1 MPMDLPA
8 DADIH
13 PYLPQAYFADSYS
26 IELPYQGESALEIY
40 FEMVNRTPKWVN
52 FLMDLRN
59 RIVSKLGLKHLGRM
73 ADLDE
78 NKPIE
83 EYKVG
88 DQVGIFSIVSL
99 RHHEIVVEDCDKHLN
114 VRLSFLLVPDGNR
127 VTLHATTVVH
137 VKNTFGKVY
146 MFFVAPV
153 HKVIVPKSL
162 NTLMTD

>member
-1 MPMDLPA
+1 MELPA
-8 DADIH
+8 NADIH
-13 PYLPQAYFADSYS
+13 PYLPQSYFADSHS
-26 IELPYQGESALEIY
+26 IELSYRGESALEIY
-40 FEMVNRTPKWVN
+40 FEMVSRTPKWVN

-73 ADLDE
+73 ADLDQ
-78 NKPIE
+78 NKPVE
-83 EYKVG
+83 DYKVG

-99 RHHEIVVEDCDKHLN
+99 RHNEVVVEDCDKHLN
-114 VRLSFLLVPDGNR
+114 VRLSFLLVPNGNQ

-162 NTLMTD
+162 NSLIAR

>member
-13 PYLPQAYFADSYS
+13 PYLSHAYFADSYS

-52 FLMDLRN
+52 CLMDLRN

-73 ADLDE
+73 ADLDK

-99 RHHEIVVEDCDKHLN
+99 RHNEIVVEDCDKHLN

-153 HKVIVPKSL
+153 HKVIVPRSL
-162 NTLMTD
+162 NTLVTG

>member
-1 MPMDLPA
+1 MPIELPSET
-8 DADIH
+8 DIH
-13 PYLPQAYFADSYS
+13 PYLPQAYFADSFS

-40 FEMVNRTPKWVN
+40 FKMVNRTPKWVN

-59 RIVSKLGLKHLGRM
+59 RIVSKLGLKHLGRLS
-73 ADLDE
+73 DVHE

-99 RHHEIVVEDCDKHLN
+99 RHNEVLVEDRDKHLD
-114 VRLSFLLVPDGNR
+114 VRLSFLLVPNGNTA
-127 VTLHATTVVH
+127 TLHATTVVH
-137 VKNTFGKVY
+137 VKNRFGKIY

-153 HKVIVPKSL
+153 HKVIVPNSL
-162 NTLMTD
+162 KQLYSN

>member
-1 MPMDLPA
+1 MDLPA

-13 PYLPQAYFADSYS
+13 PYLSHAYFADSYS

-52 FLMDLRN
+52 CLMDLRN

-73 ADLDE
+73 ADLDK

-99 RHHEIVVEDCDKHLN
+99 RHNEIVVEDCDKHLN

-153 HKVIVPKSL
+153 HKVIVPRSL
-162 NTLMTD
+162 NTLVTG

>member
-1 MPMDLPA
+1 MPMELPA
-8 DADIH
+8 NADIH
-13 PYLPQAYFADSYS
+13 PYLPQSYFADSHS
-26 IELPYQGESALEIY
+26 IELSYRGESALEIY
-40 FEMVNRTPKWVN
+40 FEMVSRTPKWVN

-73 ADLDE
+73 ADLDQ
-78 NKPIE
+78 NKPVE
-83 EYKVG
+83 DYKVG

-99 RHHEIVVEDCDKHLN
+99 RHNEVVVEDCDKHLN
-114 VRLSFLLVPDGNR
+114 VRLSFLLVPNGNQ

-162 NTLMTD
+162 NSLIAR